1 MDNLNIKGTSS
12 TPTVLFNENGKLK
25 IQGRIITENAAAT
38 FAPMFEWIE
47 ELKIDRVHFTIE
59 LDYMNTGASMKLLD
73 LLHQLEEK
81 KDIGE
86 IKVRWHYEED
96 DEDHLETG
104 KLFEQRLDRTQFE
117 FVKILEGQEV

>member
-1 MDNLNIKGTSS
+1 MDNLNIRGTSS
-12 TPTVLFNENGKLK
+12 TPTVVFNENGKLK
-25 IQGRIITENAAAT
+25 IQGRIITENASAT

-47 ELKIDRVHFTIE
+47 ELKIDRVQFTIE

-73 LLHQLEEK
+73 LLHQLEKK
-81 KDIGE
+81 KDIVE

-117 FVKILEGQEV
+117 FVKIMEGQEV